1 MHQQI
6 NLFQP
11 VFRKQH
17 KVFSA
22 STLAQIAGAVAV
34 LLLLLL
40 GHANWTLAGMQAS
53 ANNLQ
58 QQYDH
63 LQQQIGTLEETLRT
77 PDTEALDNAIEQLQT
92 DIEARS
98 ELLARFDDLAIGN
111 QSGFHNHFR
120 ILAEQHIPGLWLEGV
135 TVDGNA
141 HIEIRGSTL
150 NARLVPAYL
159 QQLANHPALS
169 ATPFETVQMAR
180 PDTQQPQIGFVLRN
194 FREDQVWD

>member
-22 STLAQIAGAVAV
+22 ITLAQISGAVVV

-40 GHANWTLAGMQAS
+40 GHASWTLRNMETT

-63 LQQQIGTLEETLRT
+63 LQQKIGTLEEALRT
-77 PDTEALDNAIEQLQT
+77 PDTDVLDNEIARLQT
-92 DIEARS
+92 RIEERS
-98 ELLARFDDLAIGN
+98 ELLTRFDNLAIEN
-111 QSGFHNHFR
+111 QRGFHKHFR
-120 ILAEQHIPGLWLEGV
+120 TLAKQRVPGLWLEGV
-135 TVDGNA
+135 TVDGDA
-141 HIEIRGSTL
+141 HIEIRGNTL
-150 NARLVPAYL
+150 DARLVPTYL
-159 QQLANHPALS
+159 QQLENQSELS
-169 ATPFETVQMAR
+169 ETPFETVQLAR

-194 FREDQVWD
+194 FREGQAWN